1 MENYDTKQ
9 SKLSPPWN
17 ILASKIRVLFEQDN
31 QITVSDCVPDED
43 SEGNYKID
51 ITVDNIYKLQAIKIL
66 IPSKV
71 TIGNVEVKINMDKSE
86 ESSYIDLTKDTVDI
100 LFKDNPIY
108 KETIGIEN
116 TLTHQ
121 MQYYAL
127 FNKEVLQ
134 YFADDLESP
143 WGIQSNLAENIARD
157 IFIPDEKFISYL
169 SFSTNK
175 E

>member
-1 MENYDTKQ
+1 
-9 SKLSPPWN
+9 
-17 ILASKIRVLFEQDN
+17 
-31 QITVSDCVPDED
+31 
-43 SEGNYKID
+43 
-51 ITVDNIYKLQAIKIL
+51 
-66 IPSKV
+66 
-71 TIGNVEVKINMDKSE
+71 MDKSE
-86 ESSYIDLTKDTVDI
+86 ESSYIDLTKDTMDI

-116 TLTHQ
+116 ALTHQ

-157 IFIPDEKFISYL
+157 IFVPDEKFISYL